1 MPPLDTLMASRLDS
15 SILGAL
21 RCFEAAGQS
30 LSFTRA
36 ATALNLTQSAVS
48 QQIRQLEAR
57 LGYPVFVRQ
66 PRGLALTPKGAALY
80 EATSKA
86 FAELNRTLAQLD
98 EPAATVLN
106 VSCAPSFALQWLMP
120 RLADFHRRHPDLSV
134 RLKAETDV
142 VASFEMTHG
151 GADIAIGYLPSG
163 GLPSDATIL
172 LDEYLVAAATPEYL
186 LAHPPALDA
195 RWLQSVKLLHDVE
208 PWAGA
213 PEFVEW
219 QTWLRCMLPDGDFA
233 VDGSRLNFNLSSLA
247 ISAAL
252 SHQGVVLGRT
262 ALIDDELSS
271 GRLVDIFQRRT
282 RAPAQY
288 VLLCRDR
295 GDPRVDTFVAWLGE
309 ACVRFEQARA
319 AALPSTEGRP

>member
-1 MPPLDTLMASRLDS
+1 MPPLDTLMALRLDS

-36 ATALNLTQSAVS
+36 ATALSLTQSAVS

-80 EATSKA
+80 EATAKA
-86 FAELNRTLAQLD
+86 FAELNRTLAQLS

-120 RLADFHRRHPDLSV
+120 RLADFHRLHPDISV

-142 VASFEMTHG
+142 VASFETTHG
-151 GADIAIGYLPSG
+151 GADIAIGYLPTG

-172 LDEYLVAAATPEYL
+172 LEEYLVAAATPEYL
-186 LAHPPALDA
+186 RAHPPALDA
-195 RWLQSVKLLHDVE
+195 RWLESVKLLHDVE

-219 QTWLRCMLPDGDFA
+219 QTWLRCMLPDGEVAAD
-233 VDGSRLNFNLSSLA
+233 SPRLNFNLSSLA
-247 ISAAL
+247 IGAAL

-295 GDPRVDTFVAWLGE
+295 GNARVDTFVAWLGE

-319 AALPSTEGRP
+319 AARPSTEGRP